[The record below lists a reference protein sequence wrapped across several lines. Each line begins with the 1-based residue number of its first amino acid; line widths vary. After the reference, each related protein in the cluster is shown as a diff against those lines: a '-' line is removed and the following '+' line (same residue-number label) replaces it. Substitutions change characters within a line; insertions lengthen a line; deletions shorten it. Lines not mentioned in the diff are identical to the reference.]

1 MCLAI
6 PGKLIEIYDEH
17 GLKMG
22 RLDYSGTI
30 NTACLEYVPEIEIG
44 QYAIIHAGFALNII
58 DEQEAQKTFEMWDE
72 MVDAASLEGL
82 DVFGMPLEEKTKEDE
97 NEIS

>member
-82 DVFGMPLEEKTKEDE
+82 DVFGMPLEEKTKETT
-97 NEIS
+97 